1 MDEIVW
7 CNHLNET
14 SSVVLSHGTIYFVC
28 TSNFWVCGWN
38 PTVWPFKENLFSS
51 NFTWYY
57 FFSMQFWLSRLWMKS
72 YGVTIQIKPLEQYFH
87 MVLLNHILTSSIFP
101 AKGFNSPAGF
111 SGLTSTC
118 GGYPPSVVSVN
129 LVFKDGLVHS
139 KQSWPSFSHHSTA
152 LQLGFDL
159 RHKAMQASDDFTESA
174 KGFDKPFVLE
184 HQYGV

>member
-1 MDEIVW
+1 MDEILR
-7 CNHLNET
+7 CDHSKKT
-14 SSVVLSHGTIYFVC
+14 SSGVLSHGAIFLACSSYFCVR
-28 TSNFWVCGWN
+28 GWN
-38 PTVWPFKENLFSS
+38 PMVWPF
-51 NFTWYY
+51 
-57 FFSMQFWLSRLWMKS
+57 
-72 YGVTIQIKPLEQYFH
+72 KPLEQYFH
-87 MVLLNHILTSSIFP
+87 LVLLNHILTSSTFP

-159 RHKAMQASDDFTESA
+159 RHKAMHASDDVTFSA

>member
-1 MDEIVW
+1 M
-7 CNHLNET
+7 
-14 SSVVLSHGTIYFVC
+14 
-28 TSNFWVCGWN
+28 
-38 PTVWPFKENLFSS
+38 
-51 NFTWYY
+51 
-57 FFSMQFWLSRLWMKS
+57 RS
-72 YGVTIQIKPLEQYFH
+72 YGVTIQMKPLEQYFYL
-87 MVLLNHILTSSIFP
+87 VLSNRLLTSSIFP
-101 AKGFNSPAGF
+101 AKGFNSPASF

-159 RHKAMQASDDFTESA
+159 RHKAMQASDDFTFSA
-174 KGFDKPFVLE
+174 KGFSKPFVLE

>member
-1 MDEIVW
+1 MDEILW
-7 CNHLNET
+7 CDHSNET
-14 SSVVLSHGTIYFVC
+14 SSAVLSHGTI
-28 TSNFWVCGWN
+28 
-38 PTVWPFKENLFSS
+38 
-51 NFTWYY
+51 
-57 FFSMQFWLSRLWMKS
+57 
-72 YGVTIQIKPLEQYFH
+72 KP
-87 MVLLNHILTSSIFP
+87 ILTSSTFP
-101 AKGFNSPAGF
+101 AKDFNSPASF

-118 GGYPPSVVSVN
+118 GGYPPSVASVN

>member
-1 MDEIVW
+1 MDEILR
-7 CNHLNET
+7 CDHSKKT
-14 SSVVLSHGTIYFVC
+14 SSGVLSHGAIFLVCSSYFC
-28 TSNFWVCGWN
+28 VCGWN
-38 PTVWPFKENLFSS
+38 PMVWPF
-51 NFTWYY
+51 
-57 FFSMQFWLSRLWMKS
+57 
-72 YGVTIQIKPLEQYFH
+72 KPLEQYFH
-87 MVLLNHILTSSIFP
+87 LVLLNHILTSSTFP

-139 KQSWPSFSHHSTA
+139 KQSWPSFAHHSTA

-159 RHKAMQASDDFTESA
+159 RHKAMQASDDFTFSA

>member
-1 MDEIVW
+1 MDEILR
-7 CNHLNET
+7 CDHSKKT
-14 SSVVLSHGTIYFVC
+14 SSGVLSHGAIFLACSSYFC
-28 TSNFWVCGWN
+28 VCGWN
-38 PTVWPFKENLFSS
+38 PTVWPFKENLFRST
-51 NFTWYY
+51 FTWCH
-57 FFSMQFWLSRLWMKS
+57 FFSVHFLLLRPWMKS
-72 YGVTIQIKPLEQYFH
+72 YGVTIQTSWAVLSL
-87 MVLLNHILTSSIFP
+87 VLLNHILTSSTFP

-159 RHKAMQASDDFTESA
+159 RHKARHASDDVTFSA

>member
-1 MDEIVW
+1 MVLPFKWNVFSSTFTAGYYLFKYVVLTFECVDEILW
-7 CNHLNET
+7 CYHSNET
-14 SSVVLSHGTIYFVC
+14 SSAVLSHDTIYLVC
-28 TSNFWVCGWN
+28 RSNFCVCGWN
-38 PTVWPFKENLFSS
+38 PMVWPF
-51 NFTWYY
+51 
-57 FFSMQFWLSRLWMKS
+57 
-72 YGVTIQIKPLEQYFH
+72 KPLEQYFH
-87 MVLLNHILTSSIFP
+87 LVLLNHILTSSTFP

-174 KGFDKPFVLE
+174 KGVDKPFVLE

>member
-1 MDEIVW
+1 MDEILR
-7 CNHLNET
+7 CDHSKKT
-14 SSVVLSHGTIYFVC
+14 SSGVLSHGAIFLACSSYFC
-28 TSNFWVCGWN
+28 VCGWN
-38 PTVWPFKENLFSS
+38 PTVWPFKENLFRST
-51 NFTWYY
+51 FTWCH
-57 FFSMQFWLSRLWMKS
+57 FFSVQFLLLRPWMKS
-72 YGVTIQIKPLEQYFH
+72 YGVTIQTSWAVLSL
-87 MVLLNHILTSSIFP
+87 VLLNHILTSSTFP

-159 RHKAMQASDDFTESA
+159 RHKAMHASDDVTFSA